1 MNQCQILIRIIYI
14 CFAGY
19 QSLKQSNLRYFLG
32 LDDFLLAIKDYERV
46 TLLTATKSME
56 QNHAGILKEYVEGL
70 LR

>member
-1 MNQCQILIRIIYI
+1 MLNFWIMVRVAIKLV
-14 CFAGY
+14 
-19 QSLKQSNLRYFLG
+19 
-32 LDDFLLAIKDYERV
+32 DDFLLSIKDYEKV